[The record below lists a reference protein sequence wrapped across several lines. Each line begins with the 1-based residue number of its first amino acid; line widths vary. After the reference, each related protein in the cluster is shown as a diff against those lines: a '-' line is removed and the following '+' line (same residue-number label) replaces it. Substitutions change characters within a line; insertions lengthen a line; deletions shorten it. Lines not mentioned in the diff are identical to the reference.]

1 LGFRITEGIVM
12 DRKQKLELTW
22 IGKYDEIKVEPRI
35 LLEDKSK
42 GYGDQNTENML
53 IHGDNLLALKAL
65 EQDFAGKIQCIYI
78 DPPFNTGAR
87 INSDG
92 EEVGYEDGIEHSEW
106 LNMMSNRLKLLKSL
120 LKDGGTIVIH
130 LDDNEMAYCKILLDE
145 IFGRQNYINT
155 ITMTTNDPSGFKA
168 TGVKIFSTSNYLLVY
183 SKNKKEVKINKI
195 YKRKEYDTAYSK
207 IFTYMNG
214 NYKKWKWMSL
224 KEFICQEEKYSNV
237 REMKKDLGEDRFNKL
252 LGEYAVKYA
261 DRVFR
266 TAAIGGGAKKK
277 RQITIDLSKKN
288 RNEIFVHEG
297 EDIDN
302 FYILNGEQIL
312 FYKDRL
318 AFVDGQLVPAEVIT
332 DVWTDISWTGIA
344 NEGGVVFKNGKKPEL
359 LIKRILELFTNE
371 NDIVLDSFLGSG
383 TTAAVAHKMNRK
395 WIGIEMG
402 PHCYTHCLPRLKAVV
417 DGEQSGISKAVNW
430 NGGGGFRFFE
440 LAPSLLKKDKYGNWV
455 IDERYN
461 ADMLAAAMAK
471 HQGFT
476 YSPDSEVFWKQGY
489 SFEKDYIFTTTQFV
503 TLEYL
508 DLIHQ
513 EMAGDESLLIC
524 CKAFQDGAD
533 QRYENINVKK
543 IPQVLLNKCDFGVE
557 SYSLNIVGL
566 PEIDEEVD
574 DNE

>member
-1 LGFRITEGIVM
+1 M

-22 IGKYDEIKVEPRI
+22 IGKYDEIKIEPRI

-417 DGEQSGISKAVNW
+417 DGEQGGISKAVNW
-430 NGGGGFRFFE
+430 QGGGGFRFFE
-440 LAPSLLKKDKYGNWV
+440 LAPSLLKKD
-455 IDERYN
+455 
-461 ADMLAAAMAK
+461 
-471 HQGFT
+471 
-476 YSPDSEVFWKQGY
+476 
-489 SFEKDYIFTTTQFV
+489 
-503 TLEYL
+503 EYRNRTIL
-508 DLIHQ
+508 
-513 EMAGDESLLIC
+513 
-524 CKAFQDGAD
+524 
-533 QRYENINVKK
+533 
-543 IPQVLLNKCDFGVE
+543 
-557 SYSLNIVGL
+557 
-566 PEIDEEVD
+566 
-574 DNE
+574 

>member
-1 LGFRITEGIVM
+1 M

-65 EQDFAGKIQCIYI
+65 EQDFAGKIKCIYI
-78 DPPFNTGAR
+78 DPPYNTGSAFTHYDD
-87 INSDG
+87 NL
-92 EEVGYEDGIEHSEW
+92 EHSTW
-106 LNMMSNRLKLLKSL
+106 LNLMKPRLEIIHNLLANDGSL
-120 LKDGGTIVIH
+120 WISIDDDECHYLKV
-130 LDDNEMAYCKILLDE
+130 LCDE
-145 IFGRQNYINT
+145 IFGRRNFVANIIWEKKYTLSNDAKWFSDTHDHILVYAKNKD
-155 ITMTTNDPSGFKA
+155 IWIPNKLPRTNEMNKAYKNPDNHPKGPWKA
-168 TGVKIFSTSNYLLVY
+168 TPLHAKSGSEN
-183 SKNKKEVKINKI
+183 
-195 YKRKEYDTAYSK
+195 
-207 IFTYMNG
+207 
-214 NYKKWKWMSL
+214 
-224 KEFICQEEKYSNV
+224 
-237 REMKKDLGEDRFNKL
+237 MKSFC
-252 LGEYAVKYA
+252 Y
-261 DRVFR
+261 
-266 TAAIGGGAKKK
+266 T
-277 RQITIDLSKKN
+277 
-288 RNEIFVHEG
+288 
-297 EDIDN
+297 
-302 FYILNGEQIL
+302 
-312 FYKDRL
+312 
-318 AFVDGQLVPAEVIT
+318 
-332 DVWTDISWTGIA
+332 
-344 NEGGVVFKNGKKPEL
+344 FKNGVTWSPPPGTYPRFSAETLKRLDDNDEIWFGKDGTATPARKTFLCDLGKQGIPARTIWKFDEVGHNHEAKDEVKAFNNDDVFTTPKPER
-359 LIKRILELFTNE
+359 LIQRILTLASNPG
-371 NDIVLDSFLGSG
+371 DLVLDSFLGSG
-383 TTAAVAHKMNRK
+383 TTAAVAHKMGRR
-395 WIGIEMG
+395 WIGIELG
-402 PHCYTHCLPRLKAVV
+402 DHCYTHCLPRLKAVV
-417 DGEQSGISKAVNW
+417 DGEQGGISKAVNW
-430 NGGGGFRFFE
+430 QGGGGFRFFE
-440 LAPSLLKKDKYGNWV
+440 LAPSLLKKDKYGNWI

-476 YSPDSEVFWKQGY
+476 YAPDSEVFWKQGY

>member
-1 LGFRITEGIVM
+1 M
-12 DRKQKLELTW
+12 QKLELTW
-22 IGKYDEIKVEPRI
+22 IGKGEEPAVEPRI
-35 LLEDKSK
+35 LLHDSSK
-42 GYGDQNTENML
+42 DYGDPNTENML

-195 YKRKEYDTAYSK
+195 YKRKKYDTAYSK

-344 NEGGVVFKNGKKPEL
+344 NEGRVVFKNGKKPEL

-417 DGEQSGISKAVNW
+417 DGEQGGISKVVNW
-430 NGGGGFRFFE
+430 QGGGGFRFFE

-513 EMAGDESLLIC
+513 EMAEDESLLIC

-543 IPQVLLNKCDFGVE
+543 IPQVILNKCDFGVE

>member
-1 LGFRITEGIVM
+1 VIRLSVKLFLVKTILQ
-12 DRKQKLELTW
+12 QKSSLW
-22 IGKYDEIKVEPRI
+22 IFYYFKFIC
-35 LLEDKSK
+35 L
-42 GYGDQNTENML
+42 
-53 IHGDNLLALKAL
+53 
-65 EQDFAGKIQCIYI
+65 YI
-78 DPPFNTGAR
+78 
-87 INSDG
+87 
-92 EEVGYEDGIEHSEW
+92 
-106 LNMMSNRLKLLKSL
+106 
-120 LKDGGTIVIH
+120 
-130 LDDNEMAYCKILLDE
+130 
-145 IFGRQNYINT
+145 RQ
-155 ITMTTNDPSGFKA
+155 
-168 TGVKIFSTSNYLLVY
+168 
-183 SKNKKEVKINKI
+183 NKKEVKINKI

-417 DGEQSGISKAVNW
+417 DGEQGGISKAVNW
-430 NGGGGFRFFE
+430 QGGGGFRFFE

-455 IDERYN
+455 IDECYN

-476 YSPDSEVFWKQGY
+476 YAPDSEVFWKQGY

-543 IPQVLLNKCDFGVE
+543 IPSGSFK
-557 SYSLNIVGL
+557 
-566 PEIDEEVD
+566 
-574 DNE
+574 

>member
-1 LGFRITEGIVM
+1 M

-417 DGEQSGISKAVNW
+417 DGEQGGISKAVNW
-430 NGGGGFRFFE
+430 QGGGGFRFFE

-513 EMAGDESLLIC
+513 EMAEDESLLIC

-543 IPQVLLNKCDFGVE
+543 IPQVILNKCDFGVE